1 MAAAGNE
8 LEGAPLRYLIGSDGP
23 WDGRDGELIMAP
35 YGTAVAPRRGYSA
48 KYVNLYREDGEP
60 QGYGPYLP
68 RTATAREYDE
78 GVPDPNGPGF
88 WRNLEEQ
95 LALAKRGGFAFIE
108 TDNRDAYSNATV
120 LKAFDRAAAHGLKVL
135 CKNPGTSDH
144 NEDATPLLAHPN
156 VFGAIIEE
164 GDVTPAQI
172 HLTRSRAGKPALP
185 IYFVSFGDGRGWAT
199 RMAKAITTVGYA
211 NMSVTHSGRGEYASS
226 TDILLP
232 MPGKSDRAGGA
243 APPVASAR
251 VIDDDVLAQVGSAL
265 SQIAG
270 AAADQHRPTVAAAA
284 SAPLSSVLS
293 AVDKALGG
301 EALVGKKTAF
311 AILAYAALS
320 IFQALGA
327 AGTATGPTATTAGQI
342 MTTLIAGFGA
352 LGMIGKIDRGI
363 KMLGLIAASCG
374 AARS

>member
-1 MAAAGNE
+1 
-8 LEGAPLRYLIGSDGP
+8 
-23 WDGRDGELIMAP
+23 
-35 YGTAVAPRRGYSA
+35 
-48 KYVNLYREDGEP
+48 
-60 QGYGPYLP
+60 
-68 RTATAREYDE
+68 
-78 GVPDPNGPGF
+78 
-88 WRNLEEQ
+88 
-95 LALAKRGGFAFIE
+95 
-108 TDNRDAYSNATV
+108 
-120 LKAFDRAAAHGLKVL
+120 
-135 CKNPGTSDH
+135 
-144 NEDATPLLAHPN
+144 
-156 VFGAIIEE
+156 
-164 GDVTPAQI
+164 
-172 HLTRSRAGKPALP
+172 
-185 IYFVSFGDGRGWAT
+185 
-199 RMAKAITTVGYA
+199 
-211 NMSVTHSGRGEYASS
+211 
-226 TDILLP
+226 LLP

-284 SAPLSSVLS
+284 SAPPSPVLS